1 MRTPIKLTAAALAAA
16 VGLSAIG
23 AGVALASSDA
33 KPATRPS
40 KTAFSHERS
49 SRDRSRELGRRDR
62 TTRDSRAIHE
72 KSSLDRKGSHADAS
86 LARES

>member
-1 MRTPIKLTAAALAAA
+1 MRTSVKLTAASLAAA

-23 AGVALASSDA
+23 AGTALASSDGRPSA
-33 KPATRPS
+33 RPS

-49 SRDRSRELGRRDR
+49 SRDRSRDLRHGERSSRDG
-62 TTRDSRAIHE
+62 TRLYE

-86 LARES
+86 LVRES